1 MVEETDLS
9 EKSVPKD
16 GKITLCGR
24 NVLIRRVPLGQRLR
38 LARIFSSGLSAVIKN
53 QKDATDIDMTKV
65 LENLPDIMGMVETHW
80 KDIVKIG
87 TDLTIEELERSGELE
102 DIVTICKE
110 VFEVNGFMDSMQNL
124 GKALGEIRLGSKSK
138 LPTSA
143 ESVAGASSKS

>member
-24 NVLIRRVPLGQRLR
+24 NVLIRRVSLGQRLR
-38 LARIFSSGLSAVIKN
+38 LARIFSAGLSSVIKD
-53 QKDATDIDMTKV
+53 QKDTSNINMVTIM
-65 LENLPDIMGMVETHW
+65 ENLPAILGTVETHW

-102 DIVTICKE
+102 DLVKICKE
-110 VFEVNGFMDSMQNL
+110 VFKVNGFMDSMQNL
-124 GKALGEIRLGSKSK
+124 GKALGEIQLGSKNK

-143 ESVAGASSKS
+143 ESVAGASKKS